1 MQVIRFMSANE
12 ALRFIGNRPLNNH
25 NRHSEGNHSTS
36 AGFCFWVDDS
46 DKTSDAPA
54 LYNAAKHLS
63 GLVTMDVALI
73 GEVKYRR
80 KRFNRTHGQ
89 YKDYGYKEEL
99 CTTQYSRDDFKDW
112 RMFTPYKDTNSLGV
126 VFNLPMS
133 SLNWEQ
139 PVLALLSTTL

>member
-1 MQVIRFMSANE
+1 MSV
-12 ALRFIGNRPLNNH
+12 
-25 NRHSEGNHSTS
+25 
-36 AGFCFWVDDS
+36 GFCFWIDNS
-46 DKTSDAPA
+46 DKTSDASV
-54 LYNAAKHLS
+54 LYSVAKHLS

-80 KRFNRTHGQ
+80 KHFNRTHGQ
-89 YKDYGYKEEL
+89 YKYYDYKEEL
-99 CTTQYSRDDFKDW
+99 CTTRYSRDDFKDW
-112 RMFTPYKDTNSLGV
+112 RMFTPYKDTDSLGI